1 MNPVPTLTSEQRKE
15 NLGKAMAARSERHQ
29 MLLNVKRGGL
39 SVPDFIGMAG
49 TSKVV
54 ANTRVFA
61 LLKAA
66 PGYGFAKAQRA
77 LKQIGISETRRVKGL
92 GARQT
97 REICDLF
104 GGAE

>member
-1 MNPVPTLTSEQRKE
+1 MNPVPTLTSYQRKK
-15 NLGKAMAARSERHQ
+15 NLDKAMAARSERHQ

-39 SVPDFIGMAG
+39 SVPDFIRMAG
-49 TSKVV
+49 TSKVA

-66 PGYGFAKAQRA
+66 PGYGFVKAQRA